1 MRIMSARNIHDLLS
15 ETFSVYA
22 SSFRDFVAVAAV
34 VQIPVALVTLGV
46 SISFPQTSTL
56 ALLLTSII
64 SMYGVT
70 VGYAAGVH
78 GVCLHY
84 LGGDVDLGKCYI
96 KSVGK
101 AKTLAVFTGLLATLL
116 FLPMILL
123 LQSNGVVVF
132 LAGIITLPVFVLGL
146 YLSFVVQVAM
156 VEGVTINSA
165 LRRSFELVRG
175 SWWRV
180 FGITVVLFLVVL
192 GVRIVVNI
200 PFAILFQGL
209 SIEQV
214 SVLNQI
220 LAILVATISSIIA
233 LPVLFIFSTLLY
245 YDLRVRKEEYSLVD
259 MSSETGIAYNV

>member
-1 MRIMSARNIHDLLS
+1 
-15 ETFSVYA
+15 
-22 SSFRDFVAVAAV
+22 
-34 VQIPVALVTLGV
+34 
-46 SISFPQTSTL
+46 
-56 ALLLTSII
+56 
-64 SMYGVT
+64 
-70 VGYAAGVH
+70 
-78 GVCLHY
+78 
-84 LGGDVDLGKCYI
+84 
-96 KSVGK
+96 
-101 AKTLAVFTGLLATLL
+101 
-116 FLPMILL
+116 MILL

-156 VEGVTINSA
+156 VEGVTINLA

-200 PFAILFQGL
+200 PFAILFEGL
-209 SIEQV
+209 SIEQS

-245 YDLRVRKEEYSLVD
+245 YDLRVRKEEYSLID